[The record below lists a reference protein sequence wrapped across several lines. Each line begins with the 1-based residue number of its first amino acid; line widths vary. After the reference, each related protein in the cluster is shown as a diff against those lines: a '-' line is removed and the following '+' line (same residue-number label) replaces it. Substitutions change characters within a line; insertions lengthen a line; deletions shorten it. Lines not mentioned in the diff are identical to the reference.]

1 MEWRSPSYNAAG
13 SIDCEINH
21 PVYGW
26 VPFTVV
32 ENDTGAAFNV
42 AEMRSEILASGNI
55 AAYVPPP
62 PSPPR
67 VPAEITRIQ
76 FVRAMRAA
84 GLWEANQAAIE
95 AHEDWPYV
103 TAIPRN
109 DPIVQAMASGLGFTT
124 EQLDALWIA
133 GAQL

>member
-1 MEWRSPSYNAAG
+1 MQWRNPKYNAFG

-21 PVYGW
+21 PVFGW
-26 VPFTVV
+26 IPFTA
-32 ENDTGAAFNV
+32 NADDTGAEFDV
-42 AEMRSEILASGNI
+42 SGMLAEINAAGNI
-55 AAYVPPP
+55 AEYIAPPP
-62 PSPPR
+62 PPPT
-67 VPAEITRIQ
+67 VPAEISRVQ

-95 AHEDWPYV
+95 AHEDWPYI

-109 DPIVQAMASGLGFTT
+109 DPIVQAMAQGLGFTE
-124 EQLDALWIA
+124 EQLDALWVA